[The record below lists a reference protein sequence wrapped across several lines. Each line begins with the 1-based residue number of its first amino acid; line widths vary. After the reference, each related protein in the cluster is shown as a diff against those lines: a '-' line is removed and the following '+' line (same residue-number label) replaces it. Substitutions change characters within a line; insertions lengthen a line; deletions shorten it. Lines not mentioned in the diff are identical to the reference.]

1 MSKSAPGV
9 RFAEVDR
16 ETKETRIHVVLD
28 LDGGTKQDI
37 TTGIGFFD
45 HMLQQLAFHGQFD
58 VGIEAEGDLFID
70 DHHTVEDVGIVL
82 GQAVR
87 QALES
92 NTGIERY
99 GVAAVPMDEALIQAV
114 VDISGRGGF
123 YTDVEFKREQVG
135 ELATECVCEFWKSFA
150 VNAGLTLHIRKL
162 AGENDHH
169 IIEGMFKSVGR
180 ALRAATTRVERQGS
194 TSTKGRIG

>member
-1 MSKSAPGV
+1 MSKAAPGV

-28 LDGGTKQDI
+28 LDGGSKQDI
-37 TTGIGFFD
+37 STGIGFFD

-82 GQAVR
+82 GRAFHE
-87 QALES
+87 ALES

-99 GVAAVPMDEALIQAV
+99 GVAVVPMDEALIQAV

-135 ELATECVCEFWKSFA
+135 ELSTECVREFWKSFA
-150 VNAGLTLHIRKL
+150 VNAGLTLHIRKI
-162 AGENDHH
+162 AGDNDHH
-169 IIEGMFKSVGR
+169 VIEGMFKSVGR
-180 ALRAATTRVERQGS
+180 ALHAATTRVERQGS

>member
-28 LDGGTKQDI
+28 LDGGSKQDI

-58 VGIEAEGDLFID
+58 VGIEAEGDLVLD

-99 GVAAVPMDEALIQAV
+99 GVAVVPIDEALIQAV
-114 VDISGRGGF
+114 VDLSGRGGF
-123 YTDVEFKREQVG
+123 
-135 ELATECVCEFWKSFA
+135 
-150 VNAGLTLHIRKL
+150 
-162 AGENDHH
+162 
-169 IIEGMFKSVGR
+169 
-180 ALRAATTRVERQGS
+180 
-194 TSTKGRIG
+194 

>member
-37 TTGIGFFD
+37 STGIGFFD

-82 GQAVR
+82 GRAVR
-87 QALES
+87 QALEE

-99 GVAAVPMDEALIQAV
+99 GVALVPMDEALIQSV

-123 YTDVEFKREQVG
+123 YTDIEFKREQVG
-135 ELATECVCEFWKSFA
+135 ELSTECVKEFWKSFA
-150 VNAGLTLHIRKL
+150 VNAGITLHIRKL

-169 IIEGMFKSVGR
+169 VIEGMFKSVGR
-180 ALRAATTRVERQGS
+180 ALKAATARVERAGS

>member
-99 GVAAVPMDEALIQAV
+99 GVAVVPMDEALIQAV

-123 YTDVEFKREQVG
+123 FTDIEFKREQVG
-135 ELATECVCEFWKSFA
+135 ELSTECVREFWKSFA
-150 VNAGLTLHIRKL
+150 NNAGITLHIRRL
-162 AGENDHH
+162 AGDNDHH

-180 ALRAATTRVERQGS
+180 ALRAATTRVDRPGS
-194 TSTKGRIG
+194 TSTKGRID

>member
-1 MSKSAPGV
+1 MSKETPGV

-28 LDGGTKQDI
+28 LDGGSKQDI
-37 TTGIGFFD
+37 STGIGFFD

-82 GQAVR
+82 GRAVH
-87 QALES
+87 QALDS

-99 GVAAVPMDEALIQAV
+99 GVAVVPMDEALIQAV

-123 YTDVEFKREQVG
+123 YTDITFRREQVG
-135 ELATECVCEFWKSFA
+135 ELATECVHEFWKSFA

-169 IIEGMFKSVGR
+169 VIEGMFKAAGR
-180 ALRAATTRVERQGS
+180 ALRAATVRVERQGS